1 MGRIH
6 QLEDARVTFRRW
18 CAGFAIIVMIHAMT
32 ELLRPGNAPGVR
44 STGAWAYFVALI
56 VVGALAL
63 RALRDEDR
71 RMTERLTELGDKLD
85 AVPGII
91 ERVTRG
97 YSRSPAVLALH
108 DAIAAL
114 RADLDEAQN
123 GKVANPE
130 WWLA

>member
-1 MGRIH
+1 
-6 QLEDARVTFRRW
+6 
-18 CAGFAIIVMIHAMT
+18 MIHAMT

-108 DAIAAL
+108 DAVAAL